1 MTGRTRRSAHWL
13 SLPPVLAT
21 RGIAR
26 PCAHWRLPWCR
37 LLRARRGHWSRAS
50 GAPSTPAGPLPL
62 TQVLL
67 PHLRGRRGVFGL
79 ADLAARG
86 TIVASTLVL
95 CTDCLRGFYT
105 LWVRHAS
112 TLPRLRVKPAIWT
125 DPPPDSEAREGWLKT
140 GA

>member
-1 MTGRTRRSAHWL
+1 M
-13 SLPPVLAT
+13 
-21 RGIAR
+21 
-26 PCAHWRLPWCR
+26 
-37 LLRARRGHWSRAS
+37 
-50 GAPSTPAGPLPL
+50 
-62 TQVLL
+62 
-67 PHLRGRRGVFGL
+67 FGL

-125 DPPPDSEAREGWLKT
+125 DPPPDSERAGSRLAPERVDSVNTPRNAVSALLSLLEPDPCKLSCPYPNSV
-140 GA
+140 